1 MLKKENLN
9 DRLVSNTVELVESSE
24 KKPSYG
30 ENLVTV
36 TDLENQDEKYVIFDE
51 IYLSFNWVSAIC
63 ELHYYMYF
71 LRCIKKIMMVE
82 KIEYETEIECDHRN
96 SIDQISQKWIYAHIC
111 NFVVGIDRSMGFIV
125 MRKCVTRVW

>member
-36 TDLENQDEKYVIFDE
+36 TDLENQDEKYVIFDK
-51 IYLSFNWVSAIC
+51 IHLS
-63 ELHYYMYF
+63 L
-71 LRCIKKIMMVE
+71 
-82 KIEYETEIECDHRN
+82 D
-96 SIDQISQKWIYAHIC
+96 
-111 NFVVGIDRSMGFIV
+111 
-125 MRKCVTRVW
+125 